1 MKTQLNDLQDENTN
15 LQMQIQ
21 KLNAKLQKVMP
32 VTKHENVDACMVPNP
47 LDDILKI
54 LEKRTTT
61 QLADDGVSFSL
72 LFFFEYLTLGLW
84 YINLF

>member
-1 MKTQLNDLQDENTN
+1 MNDLQDENTN

-21 KLNAKLQKVMP
+21 KLNTKLRKVMP
-32 VTKHENVDACMVPNP
+32 LTKHENVDACMVSNP

-72 LFFFEYLTLGLW
+72 LFFFESFTSGLW